1 MRKKKR
7 SIEEESVLRQTRDLQ
22 EQIRLTRLQFDQA
35 VEPELI
41 EAYVFELN
49 SLQAKYN
56 YFLRMAREM
65 ELNQTYAEVTRPL
78 EVVKQ

>member
-7 SIEEESVLRQTRDLQ
+7 SVEEENILRQTRDLQ
-22 EQIRLTRLQFDQA
+22 EQIKIARLQFDQA

-41 EAYVFELN
+41 EACVFELN

-56 YFLRMAREM
+56 YFLRLAREM
-65 ELNQTYAEVTRPL
+65 DLNQTYAEGTRPM
-78 EVVKQ
+78 EAVKR

>member
-7 SIEEESVLRQTRDLQ
+7 NVEEENILCQTRDLK

-56 YFLRMAREM
+56 YFLRLAREL
-65 ELNQTYAEVTRPL
+65 ELNQSYAEVSRPK
-78 EVVKQ
+78 EAVKR

>member
-7 SIEEESVLRQTRDLQ
+7 DIEEGNILHQTRELL

-35 VEPELI
+35 LEPELI

-49 SLQAKYN
+49 ALQAKYN
-56 YFLRMAREM
+56 YFLRLAREM
-65 ELNQTYAEVTRPL
+65 ELEQSYAEFTQPL
-78 EVVKQ
+78 EAIKK